1 MCSFGTYVK
10 LCLLV
15 SQGKLK
21 GMTKFKELTDD
32 YSVLLFVAVVAQSL
46 SHVPTLQPHGLQHS
60 SILHWLSPGVCS
72 NSYLLS
78 WWCYLAISYFV
89 TPFSF
94 YFQSFPASGSIPV
107 SWLFTSGGQSIRAS
121 GSASVSPME
130 YSVLSI
136 RTDWHDLLTVQGP
149 LKSICQQHSSKAWI
163 LWHSTF
169 FTFQL
174 SHLYMTTGKDV
185 ALTIYIFAGNVMP
198 LLFNTLSRFV
208 IAFLSRRSLTFNDG
222 QMSFWKNS
230 G

>member
-107 SWLFTSGGQSIRAS
+107 SWLFTSGGQSIGA
-121 GSASVSPME
+121 SASVLPMNIQDWFPLGWTGWISLQSKE
-130 YSVLSI
+130 LSRVFSSTTI
-136 RTDWHDLLTVQGP
+136 QSIKSLALSLLYGPPFTSIHDYRKNHSFDYMDL
-149 LKSICQQHSSKAWI
+149 CQQS
-163 LWHSTF
+163 
-169 FTFQL
+169 
-174 SHLYMTTGKDV
+174 
-185 ALTIYIFAGNVMP
+185 NV
-198 LLFNTLSRFV
+198 S
-208 IAFLSRRSLTFNDG
+208 AF
-222 QMSFWKNS
+222 
-230 G
+230 